1 MPPSDLVNLANQLAC
16 TLEDDSKR
24 RATKILNLQLQ
35 QMESP
40 KLSLLGS
47 VIIVK
52 KKKLAIGKRT
62 ATDEKGLAD
71 CSFLRAEGQTHP
83 NDGTP
88 RKHRD
93 CFPSYHCIGRGKL
106 LSRLGMNPLQ

>member
-1 MPPSDLVNLANQLAC
+1 MPLSDLVNLANQLAC

-52 KKKLAIGKRT
+52 RKNWPL
-62 ATDEKGLAD
+62 EKGL
-71 CSFLRAEGQTHP
+71 
-83 NDGTP
+83 
-88 RKHRD
+88 
-93 CFPSYHCIGRGKL
+93 
-106 LSRLGMNPLQ
+106 LQMKKV